1 MNAEE
6 IRKRVSL
13 LREAMARLDESI
25 GLVEEATRIS
35 PVAQRAS
42 EDLLPRMVECR
53 DSLEIASMTNLIKDL
68 EYMGE
73 EHPIWTRPLTSVK
86 YIDRKD

>member
-1 MNAEE
+1 MNDEE
-6 IRKRVSL
+6 IRRRISL
-13 LREAMARLDESI
+13 LREAMERLDESVE
-25 GLVEEATRIS
+25 LVENATRMS

-42 EDLLPRMVECR
+42 DDLIPRMMECR
-53 DSLEIASMTNLIKDL
+53 DSLQIASMTNLIKDL

-73 EHPIWTRPLTSVK
+73 DHPIWTRPLTSVK

>member
-1 MNAEE
+1 MNDEE
-6 IRKRVSL
+6 LRRRVSL
-13 LREAMARLDESI
+13 LREAMESLDESI
-25 GLVEEATRIS
+25 GLVESATRMS

-42 EDLLPRMVECR
+42 EDLIPRMMECR
-53 DSLEIASMTNLIKDL
+53 DSLQNASLTNLIKDL
-68 EYMGE
+68 EYMRE